1 MIDATDALIA
11 YRTNPHLDQR
21 PRGIDAARLM
31 AQTLRQEI
39 QPHQA
44 AAFPPMAI
52 NIERQRTAEYPC
64 AEQYE
69 FADEMLGRPKVLS
82 NSLMLGFPYA
92 DVPEMGSAVIVV
104 TDNDGDS
111 AKRLANEWGEFL
123 WARRHDFVGKL
134 VEVADAVDAAT
145 THAGPVC
152 LLDMGDNVGGGSP
165 GDGTIIAHELDR
177 RRIGPS
183 FVCLFDPESAKLARS
198 AGAGVR
204 QRFAFGGKTDRLHG
218 EPLEGTFQVL
228 SVHDGRFD
236 EPAVRHGGYTSFDQ
250 GATAIVQS
258 ENDLTV
264 MLTSRRVP
272 PFSLRQLTAFG
283 LDPSSFRVI
292 VAKGVHAPIA
302 AYAPVC
308 REFVRVNTP
317 GVTCADLSRLEFRHR
332 RRPMFPFET
341 ETAWTPER

>member
-1 MIDATDALIA
+1 MCESEPDADGYWLACLRTRFPRPFPIIGTLDPHGNLSQTMIDATDALIA

-52 NIERQRTAEYPC
+52 NIERQRTAESPC

-69 FADEMLGRPKVLS
+69 FANEMLGRPHVLS

-92 DVPEMGSAVIVV
+92 DVPEMGRAVIVV
-104 TDNDGDS
+104 ADNDGDS

-123 WARRHDFVGKL
+123 WARRREFVGKL
-134 VEVADAVDAAT
+134 IEVADAVDAAA

-183 FVCLFDPESAKLARS
+183 FVCLFDPDSAKLARS

-204 QRFAFGGKTDRLHG
+204 QHFALGGKTDRLHG
-218 EPLEGTFQVL
+218 DPLEGTFQVL

-236 EPAVRHGGYTSFDQ
+236 ELAVRHGGYTSFDQ
-250 GATAIVQS
+250 GHRHCSIGERLDRDAHLAASAAVQLAATH
-258 ENDLTV
+258 
-264 MLTSRRVP
+264 
-272 PFSLRQLTAFG
+272 G
-283 LDPSSFRVI
+283 FR
-292 VAKGVHAPIA
+292 
-302 AYAPVC
+302 
-308 REFVRVNTP
+308 T
-317 GVTCADLSRLEFRHR
+317 
-332 RRPMFPFET
+332 
-341 ETAWTPER
+341 